1 MNADNMQDKIARAK
15 SIATKLTQDGKL
27 ANLLANKKAA
37 LTTLH
42 ENHTKLTVTCA
53 KQQSEIAKLKADLEL
68 EKKKSASAKKLED
81 ELANAKAKI
90 AELDK
95 NLAVSET
102 KVELLQP
109 KKRQGSG
116 TQGNAN
122 GAKRQKSQ
130 VEFVAIRKDI
140 NEEKTYEQYTER
152 LADTQSEYM
161 FEYPYDFKVTK
172 KNVEQGYEHA
182 VLGLITEKGKLT
194 NDSRD
199 FYEPKPISLTCNP
212 SCKIHEAVTQN
223 IRSLKKVQDEYTDDQ
238 ISARLWKKIWIAIKN
253 SNGTHELK
261 PITNIKTSFQSLKS
275 ILKKTE
281 STLLTHDDKVVVFY
295 EWQDSELMSEY
306 QLELNSKEDEWR
318 KVQSEKEQE
327 ACAAIDKV
335 IEQAQTLKEMIAKD
349 FKPKPDSNSK
359 RVWAQE
365 LQSDLRKVVDNS
377 EQIKTKPSYVSREA
391 YLKSI
396 NEQKDAVQKT
406 IDNTHKILQKRKEA
420 REKKKQAKNTKAT

>member
-194 NDSRD
+194 NDSR
-199 FYEPKPISLTCNP
+199 
-212 SCKIHEAVTQN
+212 KI
-223 IRSLKKVQDEYTDDQ
+223 Q
-238 ISARLWKKIWIAIKN
+238 IL
-253 SNGTHELK
+253 
-261 PITNIKTSFQSLKS
+261 
-275 ILKKTE
+275 
-281 STLLTHDDKVVVFY
+281 
-295 EWQDSELMSEY
+295 
-306 QLELNSKEDEWR
+306 
-318 KVQSEKEQE
+318 
-327 ACAAIDKV
+327 
-335 IEQAQTLKEMIAKD
+335 
-349 FKPKPDSNSK
+349 
-359 RVWAQE
+359 
-365 LQSDLRKVVDNS
+365 
-377 EQIKTKPSYVSREA
+377 
-391 YLKSI
+391 
-396 NEQKDAVQKT
+396 DAPALPQ
-406 IDNTHKILQKRKEA
+406 
-420 REKKKQAKNTKAT
+420 